1 MKIAMKR
8 CPFCAEDIRLD
19 AIKCR
24 WCGEWVVADR
34 RRKEEKGV
42 ERSADQADL
51 GEAPDRDGDGLL
63 EARDHFERG
72 YILEALEKA
81 QWNQSE
87 AARNLKIH
95 RNTLIRKMKS
105 FHIKARSRR

>member
-34 RRKEEKGV
+34 RLKDEKVV
-42 ERSADQADL
+42 ERPGDQADWEEVL
-51 GEAPDRDGDGLL
+51 DRNGEGLL
-63 EARDHFERG
+63 EARDHFERR
-72 YILEALEKA
+72 YILVALEKA

-87 AARNLKIH
+87 AARVLKIH

-105 FHIKARSRR
+105 LDITARSRR